1 MQVVIYSGHETVVVV
16 VVVVVV
22 AAVVVVV
29 VVELV
34 VVVLVLYLEELK
46 YEKQWR
52 TSLPMFAWKMIVE
65 CC

>member
-22 AAVVVVV
+22 AAAAAA